1 MIFIKA
7 LHVLCVFVWIG
18 NLLALTRLMGYHVKE
33 DDRTQMQMA
42 KIYKRMYNFVE
53 LPTMLVAIFLGFILM
68 TRLDMTGDLTWF
80 YFKLTFVAGLVVC
93 DVFCGRFVGE
103 LNLQPDHTR
112 GIKYKILH
120 GMTGLML
127 IGVLASIYI
136 IHDKKTAA
144 STEVTKPIGKFQE
157 KQLAKIG

>member
-1 MIFIKA
+1 MIIIKA

-33 DDRTQMQMA
+33 DDHTQMQMA
-42 KIYKRMYNFVE
+42 KIYKRMYNLVE
-53 LPTMLVAIFLGFILM
+53 LPTMVLALFLGFVLM
-68 TRLDMTGDLTWF
+68 TTLDQTGDLTWF
-80 YFKLTFVAGLVVC
+80 YLKLLFVAGLVVC
-93 DVFCGRFVGE
+93 DIFCGRFVSE

-127 IGVLASIYI
+127 IGVLTSIYVM
-136 IHDKKTAA
+136 HDKKIPSSAGVA
-144 STEVTKPIGKFQE
+144 KPLVKFQE